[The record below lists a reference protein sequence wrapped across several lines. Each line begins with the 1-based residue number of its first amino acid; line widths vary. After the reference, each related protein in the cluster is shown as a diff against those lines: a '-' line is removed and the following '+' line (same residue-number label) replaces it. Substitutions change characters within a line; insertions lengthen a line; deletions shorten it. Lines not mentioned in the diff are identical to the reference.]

1 MNLRVTVN
9 SEVKCFKTWNR
20 SESESEE
27 GGQSGGVDAKPSDL
41 PLARLK
47 VG

>member
-1 MNLRVTVN
+1 MNLRVTVVGK
-9 SEVKCFKTWNR
+9 VKDNDVRSR
-20 SESESEE
+20 SESESEQ
-27 GGQSGGVDAKPSDL
+27 GVKSVGVDAKPSDL

>member
-1 MNLRVTVN
+1 MNLRVTVAG
-9 SEVKCFKTWNR
+9 EAKCHQAWSR
-20 SESESEE
+20 SESESEQ
-27 GGQSGGVDAKPSDL
+27 GVKSVGVDAKPSDL

>member
-1 MNLRVTVN
+1 MNRRVTVW
-9 SEVKCFKTWNR
+9 SEVKQDMRSR
-20 SESESEE
+20 SESEAEE

>member
-1 MNLRVTVN
+1 MNLRVAFAGK
-9 SEVKCFKTWNR
+9 VKCDDTRIR